1 MFNERR
7 NSPRSRVLR
16 RGQIVFR
23 SGHTAIDCVLL
34 DLSDEGAQLRL
45 ENWLALPRKFELRI
59 ENGPS
64 RRAEVRYRALERT
77 GVHFVTE
84 AV

>member
-1 MFNERR
+1 MSSERR

-23 SGHTAIDCVLL
+23 SGHTAIECVLL
-34 DLSDEGAQLRL
+34 DLSDDGAQLRL
-45 ENWLALPRKFELRI
+45 DNWLALPKKFELRI

-64 RRAEVRYRALERT
+64 RQAEIRYRAVDRT
-77 GVHFVTE
+77 GIRFLTE
-84 AV
+84 AA

>member
-1 MFNERR
+1 MSSERR

-34 DLSDEGAQLRL
+34 DLSEEGAQLRL
-45 ENWLALPRKFELRI
+45 DNWLALPRRFELRI

-64 RRAEVRYRALERT
+64 RQAEVRYRAVERM
-77 GVHFVTE
+77 GIRFVPE
-84 AV
+84 AA

>member
-1 MFNERR
+1 MSSERR

-34 DLSDEGAQLRL
+34 NLSDDGAQLRL
-45 ENWLALPRKFELRI
+45 DNWLALPKKFELRI

-64 RRAEVRYRALERT
+64 RQAEVRYRVVERT
-77 GVHFVTE
+77 GIRFLTE
-84 AV
+84 AA